1 MLNAKSKA
9 VEPLAR
15 DFNSPAGVK
24 TNISVEYKFNLK
36 SSTKSNALDSVSSK
50 PPEVYLATLL
60 IHFHFGFLSC
70 TYSELHNLFQR
81 SRAFFQI

>member
-9 VEPLAR
+9 VEPLAK

-36 SSTKSNALDSVSSK
+36 SSTKSSALDSVSSK
-50 PPEVYLATLL
+50 T
-60 IHFHFGFLSC
+60 S
-70 TYSELHNLFQR
+70 
-81 SRAFFQI
+81 

>member
-24 TNISVEYKFNLK
+24 TNISVELYNLM
-36 SSTKSNALDSVSSK
+36 
-50 PPEVYLATLL
+50 
-60 IHFHFGFLSC
+60 
-70 TYSELHNLFQR
+70 SEILQQNLTH
-81 SRAFFQI
+81 